1 MRLTYR
7 PAVRNSK
14 NMPVRGYLPK
24 NDATDTGWRILPLT
38 AHAGS
43 EDEMCGRLVDVGPA
57 PPAPTALGIG
67 STGAR

>member
-1 MRLTYR
+1 MRPTYR

-24 NDATDTGWRILPLT
+24 NDDTGTGWRIPPRT
-38 AHAGS
+38 ADAGS
-43 EDEMCGRLVDVGPA
+43 EDEMCGRLVDVGPT

-67 STGAR
+67 STDAR